1 MLIYPLCIALIATM
15 FMLKWRYEF
24 VNIVLS
30 FFLLYSIS
38 HMDYNNLQKQ
48 FQNVYGSLTQVSNVD
63 ALRYKD
69 KNVLVY
75 ELIEPTSFREIF
87 DLEPN
92 VIVQSDFNGGN
103 EDFTKYTKKVR
114 RYAKRNP
121 TQFAIFNAWYDEVT
135 FEDREIF
142 ENGNFE
148 YIAEFV
154 KTPYYENSGILRV
167 VLLPTK

>member
-1 MLIYPLCIALIATM
+1 M
-15 FMLKWRYEF
+15 
-24 VNIVLS
+24 
-30 FFLLYSIS
+30 
-38 HMDYNNLQKQ
+38 
-48 FQNVYGSLTQVSNVD
+48 
-63 ALRYKD
+63 
-69 KNVLVY
+69 
-75 ELIEPTSFREIF
+75 
-87 DLEPN
+87 EPN